1 MRLGR
6 IGLPSLFPR
15 SKEDTMFTDYYKHFV
30 DWMTESR
37 MYYTTL
43 QQLYSL
49 SDKELS
55 ALELSRDTIIHE
67 VNQTYLNKFVNK

>member
-1 MRLGR
+1 
-6 IGLPSLFPR
+6 
-15 SKEDTMFTDYYKHFV
+15 MFTDYYKNFV

-49 SDKELS
+49 SDKELG
-55 ALELSRDTIIHE
+55 ALELSRDTIIHA

>member
-1 MRLGR
+1 
-6 IGLPSLFPR
+6 
-15 SKEDTMFTDYYKHFV
+15 MFTDYYKHFV

-37 MYYTTL
+37 IYYTTL

>member
-1 MRLGR
+1 
-6 IGLPSLFPR
+6 
-15 SKEDTMFTDYYKHFV
+15 MFTDYYKDFV

-49 SDKELS
+49 SDKELRD
-55 ALELSRDTIIHE
+55 LNLSRDVIIHE
-67 VNQTYLNKFVNK
+67 VNKTYMEKFANK

>member
-6 IGLPSLFPR
+6 IGLPSHSIFNIR
-15 SKEDTMFTDYYKHFV
+15 GIMFTDYYKHFV

-49 SDKELS
+49 SDKELHD
-55 ALELSRDTIIHE
+55 LNLSRDTLIHE
-67 VNQTYLNKFVNK
+67 VNKTYMAKFANK

>member
-1 MRLGR
+1 
-6 IGLPSLFPR
+6 
-15 SKEDTMFTDYYKHFV
+15 MFTDYYKNFV

>member
-1 MRLGR
+1 
-6 IGLPSLFPR
+6 
-15 SKEDTMFTDYYKHFV
+15 MFTDYYKHFV

>member
-1 MRLGR
+1 
-6 IGLPSLFPR
+6 
-15 SKEDTMFTDYYKHFV
+15 MFTDYYKDFV

-49 SDKELS
+49 SDEELDY
-55 ALELSRDTIIHE
+55 LNLSRDTLIHE
-67 VNQTYLNKFVNK
+67 INKTYMEKFVNK